1 MGGGLLQI
9 LLQTGNIG
17 NEIFYNPQIS
27 FFNYVYKKHTNFAIE
42 TNTYE
47 FANKPETIT
56 NMHNAGPYNVKLNQT
71 SDIDLLKSLCF
82 AFKLP
87 NVYSDNK
94 FKFKWVENV
103 GSLIIKNASIYI
115 NNTEIDKITGQ
126 WLIVWNELSMP
137 VKDSYNTMTG
147 NIPELTNPRKTETIY
162 RIRNNILS
170 EYDYPAS
177 NKSDINNPSIKERF
191 ILVPLP
197 FWFSKNPNL
206 AFPIIKVLTKHN
218 VYLKFEFENIENLYT
233 IYSDIYNMN
242 ISPIYYNELN
252 NLNQDNK
259 ISIKDFIIDDI
270 FNAHVDVTFIILA
283 LDERQ
288 LLVSNNQEYL
298 IETVSDNKSEFTSG
312 GENSTHIID
321 VKSQLLVKEIIWT
334 LNRVD
339 SIKNFNDILN
349 YSYSIPRNNEKS
361 IMKTASIMWNTNNTR
376 VVEKDSYY
384 YNNSQPYEYH
394 SSIPRQG
401 IYSYSFSLFPEKWF
415 SSGCYNEGFAQSKLR
430 LTLNNYTPTVLDK
443 LHYDKFKKDYK
454 KSDANNDIIITVY
467 TVKYN
472 KLIFDIS
479 GEFGLKYTN

>member
-1 MGGGLLQI
+1 MGGGLLQLSI
-9 LLQTGNIG
+9 NAGSIS
-17 NEIFYNPQIS
+17 NEVFYNPQIS

-47 FANKPETIT
+47 FANKPENIT
-56 NMHNAGPYNVKLNQT
+56 NMHIAGPYNVKLNAS
-71 SDIDLLKSLCF
+71 SDIDLLKSICF

-103 GSLIIKNASIYI
+103 GSLIIKNASIHI
-115 NNTEIDKITGQ
+115 GNVEIDKITGQ

-147 NIPELTNPRKTETIY
+147 NIAELTNPRKTETIY

-177 NKSDINNPSIKERF
+177 NKKNSDNPSIKERF

-206 AFPIIKVLTKHN
+206 AFPIIKVFTSYD

-242 ISPIYYNELN
+242 ISPSYYNELN
-252 NLNQDNK
+252 NLNQDSK
-259 ISIKDFIIDDI
+259 ITIKDFIIDNN
-270 FNAHVDVTFIILA
+270 FTAHVDVTFIILGV
-283 LDERQ
+283 DERN
-288 LLVSNNQEYL
+288 LLISNQKEYL
-298 IETVSDNKSEFTSG
+298 IETVSDNKSEFTAFG
-312 GENSTHIID
+312 DNSTVVID

-334 LNRVD
+334 LNRAD

-361 IMKTASIMWNTNNTR
+361 IMKTASIMWNETYTR
-376 VVEKDSYY
+376 VAEKDSYY

-394 SSIPRQG
+394 TSIPRQG

-415 SSGCYNEGFAQSKLR
+415 PSGCYNEGSAQSKLK

-443 LHYDKFKKDYK
+443 LHYDKFKKNYK
-454 KSDANNDIIITVY
+454 ISDTNNDIIITVY

-472 KLIFDIS
+472 KLKFNIS
-479 GEFGLKYTN
+479 GGFGLNYNN